1 MKTIAL
7 AALLA
12 AAAIAAPTLPVQA
25 APASDNANC
34 LVLPLLQADCRE
46 AIREHATA
54 HHAAVKARVESRK
67 VEWPA
72 PHWYRC
78 EPAPAGSGHMLDCE

>member
-12 AAAIAAPTLPVQA
+12 TAAIAAPVLPVQA
-25 APASDNANC
+25 APASDHAKC

-46 AIREHATA
+46 AIREHAGE
-54 HHAAVKARVESRK
+54 HHAAVKAHVEGHK
-67 VEWPA
+67 VHWPA
-72 PHWYRC
+72 PLWWNC